1 MEMISQR
8 LNEALNEIIGK
19 LFALNRLYD
28 RAMSELGVK
37 HKALKS
43 ASILHPTIAHFFP
56 IFADSVS
63 EYQQSRNMLTR
74 YPATPE
80 GNESYENPLQFYETA
95 LEEMNKFEDMVCDAI
110 DLASIEKDW
119 STEAFLKEVL
129 RKWNP
134 YLETA
139 NNLVDICRRYGN
151 DPKSQMQFD
160 DEIENCLTVPNLAGD
175 D

>member
-1 MEMISQR
+1 MEMISQK

-28 RAMSELGVK
+28 RAMSELSVK
-37 HKALKS
+37 HKAVTS
-43 ASILHPTIAHFFP
+43 AAILHPTLAHFFP
-56 IFADSVS
+56 KFADSVS

-80 GNESYENPLQFYETA
+80 GNESYENPLQFYELA
-95 LEEMNKFEDMVCDAI
+95 LEEMNKFEDMVCDAV
-110 DLASIEKDW
+110 DLAVFEKDW

-129 RKWNP
+129 KKWNP
-134 YLETA
+134 YLETI
-139 NNLVDICRRYGN
+139 NNIVDICRLYGN

-160 DEIENCLTVPNLAGD
+160 DEIEHCLAVPNLEGD
-175 D
+175 